1 MSMQALKFR
10 CCGTPDDTA
19 VKAQLS
25 SIQGVTEMNIDS
37 KSHAVDVYYDAHRAS
52 QHQIETCLAALDY
65 QVQH

>member
-1 MSMQALKFR
+1 MSMQTLRFQ

-19 VKAQLS
+19 LKAQLS
-25 SIQGVTEMNIDS
+25 SIPGVTEMNIDS

-52 QHQIETCLAALDY
+52 KNQIEACLADLDY